1 MAQTAAKRGYVMN
14 IPERIAALRQKM
26 KECALDAY
34 IIPSSDP
41 HQNEYLPEPYKT
53 REFMSGFTGSAGT
66 LLVTAE
72 KAGLWTDGRYFLQ
85 AENQLKGS
93 GITLFKMEEPG
104 VPTLN
109 AFLKSELRAAS
120 KIGMDGK
127 VVSLQNYEAMQ
138 KELEGM
144 ELVTDKDL
152 VAAIWNNRPEPA
164 LSEAFILS
172 QEYAGKSAAEKI
184 AEVRTALTEK
194 GAGATL
200 IGACED
206 VCYLFNIRGNDIPC
220 NPVLISYAL
229 IDKTR
234 ALLFI
239 NEKQINA
246 QVRSVLEK
254 EGITVA
260 PYEAVF
266 SEAEKLKGTV
276 YLDGVR
282 TNVYLRSKI
291 KSCVVQGLNI
301 SSALKAVKNQTEL
314 RNFNIAMEKDG
325 AAMVKILKWVEDNA
339 SANAMGTVNTAA
351 GISEF
356 DVSKKL
362 LEFRGEG
369 EDFIEAS
376 FETISA
382 YGANAAI
389 VHYAPPEHGS
399 ALLEPKGF
407 LLLDSGGH
415 YINGTTDIT
424 RTIPLGH
431 LSAEEKESYTL
442 VLQSHI
448 RLALAQFKAGTIGLS
463 LDTITRLPLWERG
476 MDYNHGTGHGVGYL
490 LPVHEGPQSISKR
503 PVNEAIKLGMVTSN
517 EPGYYAAGKYGIR
530 IENLIVT
537 VPAKTTES
545 GEFYRFKTI
554 TLCPIDTRPLAPGI
568 LSQREIDWLNAY
580 HEEVRTRL
588 SPYVDEAHRLFLE
601 EKTKAYRES
610 TSV

>member
-1 MAQTAAKRGYVMN
+1 MN

-93 GITLFKMEEPG
+93 GITLFKMDEPG

-109 AFLKSELRAAS
+109 AFLKSELKAAS
-120 KIGMDGK
+120 KVGMDGK
-127 VVSLQNYEAMQ
+127 VVSLQNYETMQ
-138 KELEGM
+138 KELESI
-144 ELVTDKDL
+144 ELVTDNDL
-152 VAAIWNNRPEPA
+152 VGDIWKERPEPA
-164 LSEAFILS
+164 LSAAFILGT
-172 QEYAGKSAAEKI
+172 EYTGKSTAEKI
-184 AEVRTALTEK
+184 AEVRKALGEK
-194 GAGATL
+194 GADATL

-234 ALLFI
+234 TLLFI
-239 NEKQINA
+239 NKKQITA
-246 QVRSVLEK
+246 QVRSFLEK
-254 EGITVA
+254 EGVTIA
-260 PYEAVF
+260 PYETVF
-266 SEAEKLKGTV
+266 SEAAKLTGTV
-276 YLDGVR
+276 YLDGAR

-291 KSCVVQGLNI
+291 KARIVQGLNI
-301 SSALKAVKNQTEL
+301 SSALKASKNETEL
-314 RNFNIAMEKDG
+314 RNFDIAMEKDG
-325 AAMVKILKWVEDNA
+325 AAMVKILKWIEDNA
-339 SANAMGTVNTAA
+339 AT

-362 LEFRGEG
+362 LEFRAEG
-369 EDFIEAS
+369 KDFIEAS

-382 YGANAAI
+382 YGPNAAI
-389 VHYAPPEHGS
+389 VHYAPAEHGS

-407 LLLDSGGH
+407 LLVDSGGH

-424 RTIPLGH
+424 RTIPLGP
-431 LSAEEKESYTL
+431 LSAEEKQSYTL

-448 RLALAQFKAGTIGLS
+448 RLALAQFKAGTTGLS
-463 LDTITRLPLWERG
+463 LDTIARQPLWERG

-503 PVNEAIKLGMVTSN
+503 PINEAIKLGMVTSN
-517 EPGYYAAGKYGIR
+517 EPGFYAAEKYGIR

-537 VPAKTTES
+537 VPAQKTES

-554 TLCPIDTRPLAPGI
+554 TLCPIDTRPLVPGI
-568 LSQREIDWLNAY
+568 LSQREIDRLNAY
-580 HEEVRTRL
+580 HKEVRTRL
-588 SPYVDEAHRLFLE
+588 SPYLDEAHRLFLE
-601 EKTKAYRES
+601 EKTKAYSEE
-610 TSV
+610 

>member
-1 MAQTAAKRGYVMN
+1 MN

-26 KECALDAY
+26 KECEFDAY

-41 HQNEYLPEPYKT
+41 HQNEYLPAPYKT

-66 LLVTAE
+66 LLVTAD

-85 AENQLKGS
+85 AEHQLKGS

-109 AFLKSELRAAS
+109 AFLKSEFKAGA

-144 ELVTDKDL
+144 ELVTGRDL
-152 VAAIWNNRPEPA
+152 VGDIWKDRPEPV
-164 LSEAFILS
+164 LSEAFILGN
-172 QEYAGKSAAEKI
+172 EYAGKSAAEKI
-184 AEVRTALTEK
+184 AEVRAGLAEK
-194 GAGATL
+194 GADATL
-200 IGACED
+200 IGSCED
-206 VCYLFNIRGNDIPC
+206 ICYLFNIRGNDIPC

-234 ALLFI
+234 AVLFI
-239 NEKQINA
+239 NEKQINEH
-246 QVRSVLEK
+246 VRAFLQK
-254 EGITVA
+254 EGVTIA
-260 PYEAVF
+260 PYESVF
-266 SEAEKLKGTV
+266 SEAEKLEGTV
-276 YLDGVR
+276 YLDGAR
-282 TNVYLRSKI
+282 TNVYVRSKI
-291 KSCVVQGLNI
+291 KARIVQGLNI
-301 SSALKAVKNQTEL
+301 SSALKAVKNSTEL
-314 RNFNIAMEKDG
+314 QNLDDTMEKDG
-325 AAMVKILKWVEDNA
+325 AAMVKLLKWVENNA
-339 SANAMGTVNTAA
+339 AA
-351 GISEF
+351 GISEY
-356 DVSKKL
+356 DVSTKL
-362 LEFRGEG
+362 LEFRAEG
-369 EDFIEAS
+369 KDFIEAS

-382 YGANAAI
+382 YGPNAAI
-389 VHYAPPEHGS
+389 VHYAPAEQGS
-399 ALLEPKGF
+399 AVLQAKSF

-424 RTIPLGH
+424 RTVPLGP
-431 LSAEEKESYTL
+431 LTAQEKESYTL

-448 RLALAQFKAGTIGLS
+448 RLALAQFKAGTTGLS
-463 LDTITRLPLWERG
+463 LDTIARLPLWERG

-503 PVNEAIKLGMVTSN
+503 YINEAIKLGMVTSN

-530 IENLIVT
+530 IENLVVT
-537 VPAKTTES
+537 VPAEKTES

-554 TLCPIDTRPLAPGI
+554 TLCPIDTRPLVPGI

-588 SPYVDEAHRLFLE
+588 SPYLDEEHRLFLE
-601 EKTKAYRES
+601 EKTKKL
-610 TSV
+610 

>member
-1 MAQTAAKRGYVMN
+1 MN

-26 KECALDAY
+26 KEYELAAY

-93 GITLFKMEEPG
+93 GITLFKMDEPG

-109 AFLKSELRAAS
+109 AFVKSELKAS
-120 KIGMDGK
+120 SKVGMDGK

-138 KELEGM
+138 KELEGI

-152 VAAIWNNRPEPA
+152 VNDIWKERPEPA
-164 LSEAFILS
+164 LSEAFILGT
-172 QEYAGKSAAEKI
+172 EYTGKSAAQKI
-184 AEVRTALTEK
+184 AEVRKALGEK
-194 GAGATL
+194 GADATL

-239 NEKQINA
+239 NEKQITA
-246 QVRSVLEK
+246 QVRSFLQK
-254 EGITVA
+254 ECVTIA

-266 SEAEKLKGTV
+266 SEAAKLTGTV
-276 YLDGVR
+276 YLDGAR

-291 KSCVVQGLNI
+291 KARIVQGLNI
-301 SSALKAVKNQTEL
+301 SSALKAAKNETEL
-314 RNFNIAMEKDG
+314 RNFDIAMEKDG
-325 AAMVKILKWVEDNA
+325 AAMVKILKWIEDNA
-339 SANAMGTVNTAA
+339 SANTAGTANIPR
-351 GISEF
+351 ISEF

-362 LEFRGEG
+362 LEFRAEG
-369 EDFIEAS
+369 KDFIEAS

-382 YGANAAI
+382 YGANGAI
-389 VHYAPPEHGS
+389 VHYAPAEHGS

-424 RTIPLGH
+424 RTIPLGP
-431 LSAEEKESYTL
+431 LSAEEKQSYTL

-448 RLALAQFKAGTIGLS
+448 RLALAQFKAGTTGLS
-463 LDTITRLPLWERG
+463 LDTIARQPLWERG

-503 PVNEAIKLGMVTSN
+503 PINEAIKLGMVTSN

-537 VPAKTTES
+537 VSAGKTDS
-545 GEFYRFKTI
+545 GDFYRFKTI
-554 TLCPIDTRPLAPGI
+554 TLCPIDTRPLVPGI
-568 LSQREIDWLNAY
+568 LSQREIDRLNAY

-588 SPYVDEAHRLFLE
+588 SPYLDEAHRLFLE
-601 EKTKAYRES
+601 EKTKPYSEE
-610 TSV
+610 

>member
-1 MAQTAAKRGYVMN
+1 MN

-26 KECALDAY
+26 KECEFDAY

-41 HQNEYLPEPYKT
+41 HQNEYLPAPYKT

-66 LLVTAE
+66 LLVTAD

-85 AENQLKGS
+85 AEYQLKGS

-104 VPTLN
+104 IPTLN
-109 AFLKSELRAAS
+109 AFLKSEFKAGA

-144 ELVTDKDL
+144 ELVTGRDL
-152 VAAIWNNRPEPA
+152 VGDVWKDRPEPV
-164 LSEAFILS
+164 LSEAFILGN
-172 QEYAGKSAAEKI
+172 EYAGKSASQKI
-184 AEVRTALTEK
+184 AEVRAGLAEK
-194 GAGATL
+194 GADATL
-200 IGACED
+200 IGSCED

-234 ALLFI
+234 AVLFI
-239 NEKQINA
+239 NEKQING
-246 QVRSVLEK
+246 QVRSFLEK
-254 EGITVA
+254 EGVTVA
-260 PYEAVF
+260 PYEAAF

-276 YLDGVR
+276 YIDSAR
-282 TNVYLRSKI
+282 TNVYVRSKI
-291 KSCVVQGLNI
+291 KARIVQGLNI
-301 SSALKAVKNQTEL
+301 SSVMKASKNETEL
-314 RNFNIAMEKDG
+314 RNFDIAMEKDG
-325 AAMVKILKWVEDNA
+325 AAMVKILKWIEDNV
-339 SANAMGTVNTAA
+339 SAYAAGTANNP
-351 GISEF
+351 GISEY
-356 DVSKKL
+356 DVSTKL
-362 LEFRGEG
+362 LEFRAEG
-369 EDFIEAS
+369 KDFIEAS

-382 YGANAAI
+382 YGPNAAI
-389 VHYAPPEHGS
+389 VHYAPAEQGS

-424 RTIPLGH
+424 RTVPLGP
-431 LSAEEKESYTL
+431 LTAQEKESYTL

-448 RLALAQFKAGTIGLS
+448 RLALAQFKAGAAGLS
-463 LDTITRLPLWERG
+463 LDTIARLPLWERG

-503 PVNEAIKLGMVTSN
+503 PINEALKLGMVTSN

-537 VPAKTTES
+537 VPAEKTRS

-554 TLCPIDTRPLAPGI
+554 TLCPIDTGPLVPGI
-568 LSQREIDWLNAY
+568 LSQKEIDWLNAY

-588 SPYVDEAHRLFLE
+588 SPYLDEEHRLFLE
-601 EKTKAYRES
+601 EKTKKL
-610 TSV
+610 

>member
-1 MAQTAAKRGYVMN
+1 MN

-93 GITLFKMEEPG
+93 GITLFKMDEPG

-109 AFLKSELRAAS
+109 AFLKSELKAAS
-120 KIGMDGK
+120 KVGMDGK

-138 KELEGM
+138 KELEDI
-144 ELVTDKDL
+144 ELVTDNDL
-152 VAAIWNNRPEPA
+152 VGDIWKERPEPA
-164 LSEAFILS
+164 LSEAFILD
-172 QEYAGKSAAEKI
+172 EAYAGKRAAQKI
-184 AEVRTALTEK
+184 AEVQKALGEK
-194 GAGATL
+194 GADATL

-239 NEKQINA
+239 NEKQISA
-246 QVRSVLEK
+246 QVRSFLQK
-254 EGITVA
+254 EGVTIA

-266 SEAEKLKGTV
+266 SEAAKLTGTV
-276 YLDGVR
+276 YLDGAR

-291 KSCVVQGLNI
+291 KARIVQGLNI
-301 SSALKAVKNQTEL
+301 SSALKASKNETEL
-314 RNFNIAMEKDG
+314 RNFDIAMEKDG
-325 AAMVKILKWVEDNA
+325 AAMVKILKWIEDNA
-339 SANAMGTVNTAA
+339 AT

-362 LEFRGEG
+362 LEFRAEG
-369 EDFIEAS
+369 KDFIEAS

-382 YGANAAI
+382 YGPNAAI
-389 VHYAPPEHGS
+389 VHYAPAEHGS

-424 RTIPLGH
+424 RTIPLGP
-431 LSAEEKESYTL
+431 LSAEEKQSYTL

-448 RLALAQFKAGTIGLS
+448 RLALAQFKAGTTGLS
-463 LDTITRLPLWERG
+463 LDTIARQPLWERG
-476 MDYNHGTGHGVGYL
+476 MDYNHGTGHGVGYF

-503 PVNEAIKLGMVTSN
+503 PINEAIKLGMVTSN
-517 EPGYYAAGKYGIR
+517 EPGFYAAGKYGIR

-537 VPAKTTES
+537 VPAGKTES

-554 TLCPIDTRPLAPGI
+554 TLCPIDTRPLVPGI
-568 LSQREIDWLNAY
+568 LSQREIDRLNAY

-588 SPYVDEAHRLFLE
+588 SPYLDEAHRLFLE
-601 EKTKAYRES
+601 EKTKAYIEK
-610 TSV
+610 

>member
-1 MAQTAAKRGYVMN
+1 MN

-41 HQNEYLPEPYKT
+41 HQNEYLPAPYKT

-93 GITLFKMEEPG
+93 GITLFKMDEPG

-109 AFLKSELRAAS
+109 AFLKSELKAAS
-120 KIGMDGK
+120 KVGMDGK

-138 KELEGM
+138 KELEGI
-144 ELVTDKDL
+144 ELVTDNDL
-152 VAAIWNNRPEPA
+152 VNTIWKERPEPV
-164 LSEAFILS
+164 LSAAFILGT
-172 QEYAGKSAAEKI
+172 EYTGKSAAEKI
-184 AEVRTALTEK
+184 AEVRKALGEK
-194 GAGATL
+194 GADATL

-234 ALLFI
+234 TLLFI
-239 NEKQINA
+239 NKKQITA
-246 QVRSVLEK
+246 QVRSFLEK
-254 EGITVA
+254 EGVTIA
-260 PYEAVF
+260 PYETVF
-266 SEAEKLKGTV
+266 SEAAKLTGTV
-276 YLDGVR
+276 YLDGAR

-291 KSCVVQGLNI
+291 KARIVQGLNI
-301 SSALKAVKNQTEL
+301 SSALKASKNETEL
-314 RNFNIAMEKDG
+314 RNFDIAMEKDG
-325 AAMVKILKWVEDNA
+325 AAMVKILKWIEDNA
-339 SANAMGTVNTAA
+339 SANAAGTANIPR
-351 GISEF
+351 ISEY

-362 LEFRGEG
+362 LEFRAEG
-369 EDFIEAS
+369 KDFIEAS

-389 VHYAPPEHGS
+389 VHYAPAEHGS

-424 RTIPLGH
+424 RTIPLGP
-431 LSAEEKESYTL
+431 LTAEEKQSYTL

-448 RLALAQFKAGTIGLS
+448 RLALAQFKAGTTGLS
-463 LDTITRLPLWERG
+463 LDTIARQPLWERG

-503 PVNEAIKLGMVTSN
+503 PINEAIKLGMVTSN
-517 EPGYYAAGKYGIR
+517 EPGFYAAGKYGIR

-537 VPAKTTES
+537 VPAEKTES

-554 TLCPIDTRPLAPGI
+554 TLCPIDTRPLVSGI
-568 LSQREIDWLNAY
+568 LSQREIDRLNAY
-580 HEEVRTRL
+580 HKEVRTRL
-588 SPYVDEAHRLFLE
+588 SPYLDEAHRLFLE
-601 EKTKAYRES
+601 EKTKPYSEE
-610 TSV
+610 